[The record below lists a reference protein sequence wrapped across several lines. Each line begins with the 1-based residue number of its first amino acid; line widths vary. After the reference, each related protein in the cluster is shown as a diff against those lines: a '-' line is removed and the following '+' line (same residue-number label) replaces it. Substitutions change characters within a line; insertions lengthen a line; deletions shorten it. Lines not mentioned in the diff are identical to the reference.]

1 MRLAKY
7 LSRAGVASR
16 RQAEALIGEGRVKVD
31 GLVVKKPQTLVT
43 DRDRVMVDGHIVE
56 NIEPKRYLLM
66 HKPPGYISTVKDTH
80 NRPTVLDLISCVE
93 ARLYPV
99 GRLDADTSGALLMT
113 NDGEMAF
120 RLTHPSY
127 EIKKRYLALVSGIPN
142 RESLDRLR
150 KGIVIEEHYT
160 SPAGINLIERV
171 VKHNQALLELTLIE
185 GKKRQVK
192 KMCRAI
198 NHPVVKLHREEFA
211 GLKIGGLPEGKHRFL
226 SDQEVKWLYRLVKL

>member
-16 RQAEALIGEGRVKVD
+16 RQAEALIGEGRVEVN
-31 GLVVKKPQTLVT
+31 GLVVEKPQTLVT
-43 DRDRVMVDGHIVE
+43 DRDRVMVDGHIIE
-56 NIEPKRYLLM
+56 NIEQKCYLLM

-80 NRPTVLDLISCVE
+80 NRPTVLDLISSVE
-93 ARLYPV
+93 DRLYPV

-127 EIKKRYLALVSGIPN
+127 EVKKRYLALVSGIPN

-160 SPAGINLIERV
+160 APAGIKLIERM

-198 NHPVVKLHREEFA
+198 NHPVIKLHREEFA
-211 GLKIGGLPEGKHRFL
+211 GLKIGGLPEGNHRFL
-226 SDQEVKWLYRLVKL
+226 SDQELKWLYRLVKL

>member
-7 LSRAGVASR
+7 LARAGLTSR
-16 RQAEALIGEGRVKVD
+16 RQAEVLISEGRVEVN

-43 DRDRVMVDGHIVE
+43 DQDRVVVNGTLVE
-56 NIEPKRYLLM
+56 NFEAKRYLLL

-80 NRPTVLDLISCVE
+80 NRPTVLDLISGIDT
-93 ARLYPV
+93 RLYPV

-127 EIKKRYLALVSGIPN
+127 EVKKKYLALVSGIPN
-142 RESLDRLR
+142 QESLEQLR
-150 KGIVIEEHYT
+150 QGVGIEDSYT
-160 SPAGINLIERV
+160 APAGIKLIERMAQS
-171 VKHNQALLELTLIE
+171 NQALLELTLVE

-211 GLKIGGLPEGKHRFL
+211 GLKIDRLPEGEHRFL
-226 SDQEVKWLYRLVKL
+226 SDQELKWLYRLIKL